1 MTFLL
6 RKQIII
12 IKQAVVITSHNG
24 EEEKTGQ
31 KQFAIQGGT
40 EMNGGMIIDF
50 SGLEGGVV
58 QQK

>member
-24 EEEKTGQ
+24 EKKPGQ